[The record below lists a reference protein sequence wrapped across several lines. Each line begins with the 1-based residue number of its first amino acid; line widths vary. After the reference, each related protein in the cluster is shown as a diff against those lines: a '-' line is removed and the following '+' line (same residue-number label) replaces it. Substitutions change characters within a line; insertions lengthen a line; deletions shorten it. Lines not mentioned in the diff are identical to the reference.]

1 MEMKSVKKTAR
12 LALISTALA
21 FGLAAGVSGAALSDE
36 VKLNSWLGPTHPLN
50 SGGYVP
56 FIDAVEKAS
65 NDDIKF
71 RLFLGGSLLDSRA
84 TLPGIRDN
92 VVEGGFVVL
101 SFHPAEF
108 PAMTTFSDL
117 SMVGTD
123 SLTAAAAVTETI
135 LLHCKP
141 CEAEAKAQNFLFFGA
156 YATTAYNIMSV
167 KPVNSLEDM
176 HGKKVRSFGGAI
188 DRWLSSLGAVAVN
201 VDATHAYDGLSKN
214 TLDAVMLPVADLS
227 AYNLWDVA
235 PYVTLLNV
243 GSFKA
248 DSSVGF
254 SRDFWRGLTTEQRAL
269 LLKYAPIMAIGPG
282 LDYIKNDEKVVAEA
296 SGKGVTL
303 IQPTDEMKK
312 GLADFFEVDK
322 SAILEAAAKRGVS
335 EEDTSEI
342 VATYVKL
349 LDKYNKLFEGKRDDP
364 QALYDI
370 LYQEVY
376 AKLDP
381 ATFGLD

>member
-1 MEMKSVKKTAR
+1 MKPFRVAKAYLRVGLATAG
-12 LALISTALA
+12 LV
-21 FGLAAGVSGAALSDE
+21 LAAGVAPAQE
-36 VKLNSWLGPTHPLN
+36 IKLNSWLGPNHPLN

-56 FIDAVEKAS
+56 FIEKMEADS
-65 NDDIKF
+65 NGEMQF
-71 RLFLGGSLLDSRA
+71 RLFLGGSLLDSRG

-117 SMVGTD
+117 AMVGTD
-123 SLTAAAAVTETI
+123 ALTAAAAVTETV
-135 LLHCKP
+135 LLHCQP
-141 CEAEAKAQNFLFFGA
+141 CLDEARAQNFLFYGA
-156 YATTAYNIMSV
+156 YATTAYNIMSSR
-167 KPVNSLEDM
+167 PVNSLADM
-176 HGKKVRSFGGAI
+176 RGMKVRSFGGAI

-201 VDATHAYDGLSKN
+201 VDATQAYDGLSKN

-235 PYVTLLNV
+235 PYVTLLEV

-248 DSSVGF
+248 NSAVGF

-269 LLKYAPIMAIGPG
+269 MLRNAPIMAIGPG
-282 LDYIKNDEKVVAEA
+282 IDYIVNDEAIVEEA
-296 SGKGVTL
+296 KKRSVTL
-303 IQPTDEMKK
+303 IPPTDEMIA
-312 GLADFFEVDK
+312 GVAGFFEADQADIVG
-322 SAILEAAAKRGVS
+322 AATRRGVADP
-335 EEDTSEI
+335 EAI
-342 VATYVKL
+342 MNTYIQL
-349 LDKYNKLFEGKRDDP
+349 LDKYEALFEGKRDDP

-381 ATFGLD
+381 ATFGMD

>member
-1 MEMKSVKKTAR
+1 MRILNKAARTA
-12 LALISTALA
+12 LMSTALA
-21 FGLAAGVSGAALSDE
+21 LGLMAGSGSAALSAE
-36 VKLNSWLGPTHPLN
+36 AKLNSWLGPTHPLN
-50 SGGYVP
+50 TGGYVP
-56 FIDAVEKAS
+56 FIEAVKTAS
-65 NDDIKF
+65 NGEIDF
-71 RLFLGGSLLDSRA
+71 RLFLGGSLLDSRG

-117 SMVGTD
+117 AMVGTD

-156 YATTAYNIMSV
+156 YATTAYNIMSS
-167 KPVNSLEDM
+167 KAVNSLADM
-176 HGKKVRSFGGAI
+176 QGKKVRSFGGAI

-201 VDATHAYDGLSKN
+201 VDATQAYEGLSKN

-254 SRDFWRGLTTEQRAL
+254 SRDFWKGLTKEQREL
-269 LLKYAPIMAIGPG
+269 LLKHAPMMAIGPG
-282 LDYIKNDEKVVAEA
+282 LDYIKNDTKVVGEAAE
-296 SGKGVTL
+296 KGVTL

-322 SAILEAAAKRGVS
+322 TAITEAGTKRGVAES
-335 EEDTSEI
+335 DTAAI
-342 VATYVKL
+342 VATYVEL
-349 LDKYNKLFEGKRDDP
+349 LDKYEKLFEGKRDDP

-381 ATFGLD
+381 ETFGLD

>member
-1 MEMKSVKKTAR
+1 MKNFKKNIR
-12 LALISTALA
+12 LALMSTAI
-21 FGLAAGVSGAALSDE
+21 AAGMAVAAGGAAFAAE
-36 VKLNSWLGPTHPLN
+36 YKLNSWLGPTHPLN
-50 SGGYVP
+50 TGGYVP
-56 FIDAVEKAS
+56 FIDAVKKES
-65 NDDIKF
+65 NGEIDFK
-71 RLFLGGSLLDSRA
+71 LFLGGSLLDSRG

-176 HGKKVRSFGGAI
+176 RGKKVRSFGGAI

-248 DSSVGF
+248 DSGVGF
-254 SRDFWRGLTTEQRAL
+254 SRDFWSSLTTDQRAL
-269 LLKYAPIMAIGPG
+269 LLKNAPIMAIGPG
-282 LDYIKNDEKVVAEA
+282 LDYIKNDTRVVGEA
-296 SGKGVTL
+296 GAKGVTL
-303 IQPTDEMKK
+303 IQPSDEMKK
-312 GLADFFEVDK
+312 GLADFFEKDK
-322 SAILEAAAKRGVS
+322 TAIVEAGGKRGLS
-335 EEDTSEI
+335 AEDTSAI
-342 VATYVKL
+342 VATYVEL
-349 LDKYNKLFEGKRDDP
+349 LGKYEKLFEGKRDNP
-364 QALYDI
+364 QALYDV

-376 AKLDP
+376 SKLDP
-381 ATFGLD
+381 ATFGVK

>member
-1 MEMKSVKKTAR
+1 MGMNSVKNAARTA
-12 LALISTALA
+12 LMSTALA
-21 FGLAAGVSGAALSDE
+21 FGIVAGVNGAAVSDE
-36 VKLNSWLGPTHPLN
+36 IKLNSWLGPTHPLN

-56 FIDAVEKAS
+56 FIDTVEKAS
-65 NDDIKF
+65 NGDLDF
-71 RLFLGGSLLDSRA
+71 RLFLGGSLLDSRG

-123 SLTAAAAVTETI
+123 SLVAAAAVTETI
-135 LLHCKP
+135 LLHCVA
-141 CEAEAKAQNFLFFGA
+141 CEAEAKAQNFLFYGA
-156 YATTAYNIMSV
+156 YATTAYNIMSA

-176 HGKKVRSFGGAI
+176 RGKKVRSFGGAI

-235 PYVTLLNV
+235 PYVTLLDV

-254 SRDFWRGLTTEQRAL
+254 SRDFWRGLTTDQRAL
-269 LLKYAPIMAIGPG
+269 MLKFAPIMALGPG
-282 LDYIKNDEKVVAEA
+282 FDYIKNDTRVAGEA
-296 SGKGVTL
+296 GEKGVTL
-303 IQPTDEMKK
+303 IQPTDEMKQ
-312 GLADFFEVDK
+312 GLAAFFEQDK
-322 SAILEAAAKRGVS
+322 AAIVEAGVKRGVS
-335 EEDTSEI
+335 EKNINSI
-342 VATYVKL
+342 VATYVEM
-349 LDKYNKLFEGKRDDP
+349 LDKYQKLFEGKRDDP

-370 LYQEVY
+370 LYEEVY

-381 ATFGLD
+381 ETFGLN

>member
-1 MEMKSVKKTAR
+1 MKMLKKAARTA
-12 LALISTALA
+12 LMSTAVA
-21 FGLAAGVSGAALSDE
+21 IALAATGASAAQSSE

-50 SGGYVP
+50 TGGYVP
-56 FIDAVEKAS
+56 FIETMEAEG
-65 NDDIKF
+65 NGDIDF
-71 RLFLGGSLLDSRA
+71 RLFLGGSLLDSRG

-135 LLHCKP
+135 LLHCEP

-156 YATTAYNIMSV
+156 YATTAYNIMSS
-167 KPVNSLEDM
+167 KPVNSLADM
-176 HGKKVRSFGGAI
+176 QGKKVRSFGGAI

-235 PYVTLLNV
+235 PYVTLLDV

-254 SRDFWRGLTTEQRAL
+254 SRDFWKGLTAEQRAL
-269 LLKYAPIMAIGPG
+269 MLKNAPIMAIGPG
-282 LDYIKNDEKVVAEA
+282 LDYIKNDEKVAGEA
-296 SGKGVTL
+296 GAKNVTL
-303 IQPTDEMKK
+303 IAPTDEMKQ
-312 GLADFFEVDK
+312 GLADFFEADK
-322 SAILEAAAKRGVS
+322 SAILAAASKRGVK
-335 EEDTSEI
+335 EADTQAI
-342 VATYVKL
+342 VDTYVEL
-349 LDKYNKLFEGKRDDP
+349 LAKYETLFEGKRDDP

-370 LYQEVY
+370 LYREVY

-381 ATFGLD
+381 NTFGLD

>member
-1 MEMKSVKKTAR
+1 M
-12 LALISTALA
+12 STV
-21 FGLAAGVSGAALSDE
+21 LAAGVAVGAGSAAFAAE
-36 VKLNSWLGPTHPLN
+36 YKLNSWLGPTHPLN
-50 SGGYVP
+50 TGGYVP
-56 FIDAVEKAS
+56 FIDAVKLGS
-65 NDDIKF
+65 NGEIDFK
-71 RLFLGGSLLDSRA
+71 LFLGGSLLDSRG

-117 SMVGTD
+117 AMVGTD

-167 KPVNSLEDM
+167 KPVNALEDM
-176 HGKKVRSFGGAI
+176 RGKKVRSFGGAI

-248 DSSVGF
+248 DSGVGF
-254 SRDFWRGLTTEQRAL
+254 SRDFWSGLTTDQRAV
-269 LLKYAPIMAIGPG
+269 LLKNAPIMAIGPG
-282 LDYIKNDEKVVAEA
+282 LDYIKNDTRVVGEA
-296 SGKGVTL
+296 SAKGVTL
-303 IQPTDEMKK
+303 IEPSDAMKK
-312 GLADFFEVDK
+312 GLADFFEQDK
-322 SAILEAAAKRGVS
+322 TAIVEAGGKRGLS
-335 EEDTSEI
+335 AEDTSAI
-342 VATYVKL
+342 VATYVEL
-349 LDKYNKLFEGKRDDP
+349 LDKYAKLFEGKRDNP

-376 AKLDP
+376 SKLDP
-381 ATFGLD
+381 ATFGVN

>member
-1 MEMKSVKKTAR
+1 MEMKTLKKAAQATLVSSA
-12 LALISTALA
+12 LALGMVAGSAGTALSIEA
-21 FGLAAGVSGAALSDE
+21 
-36 VKLNSWLGPTHPLN
+36 KLNSWLGPTHPLN
-50 SGGYVP
+50 TGGYVP
-56 FIDAVEKAS
+56 FIDAVKEQSKGEI
-65 NDDIKF
+65 DF
-71 RLFLGGSLLDSRA
+71 RLFLSGSLLDSRG

-135 LLHCKP
+135 LLHCEP
-141 CEAEAKAQNFLFFGA
+141 CKAEAKAQNFMFFGA
-156 YATTAYNIMSV
+156 YATTAYNIMSS
-167 KPVNSLEDM
+167 KPVNSLADM
-176 HGKKVRSFGGAI
+176 QGKKVRSFGGAI

-235 PYVTLLNV
+235 PYVTLLDV

-254 SRDFWRGLTTEQRAL
+254 SRDFWKKLSKEQRQIM
-269 LLKYAPIMAIGPG
+269 LKNAPIMALGPCI
-282 LDYIKNDEKVVAEA
+282 DYIKNDERVAGEA
-296 SGKGVTL
+296 GEKGVTL
-303 IQPTDEMKK
+303 IQPTAEMKQ

-322 SAILEAAAKRGVS
+322 SAIVEAATKRGAKAS
-335 EEDTSEI
+335 DTEAL
-342 VATYVKL
+342 VATYMKL
-349 LDKYNKLFEGKRDDP
+349 LDKYNTLFEGKRDNP

-370 LYQEVY
+370 LYEEVY
-376 AKLDP
+376 AKLDVDSY
-381 ATFGLD
+381 GLD